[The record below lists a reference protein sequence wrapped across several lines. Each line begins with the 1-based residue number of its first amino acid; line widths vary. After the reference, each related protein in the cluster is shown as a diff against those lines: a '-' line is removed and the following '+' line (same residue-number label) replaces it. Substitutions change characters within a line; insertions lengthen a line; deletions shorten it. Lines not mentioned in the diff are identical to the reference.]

1 METLDIIVSIINS
14 VGFPIAC
21 VVVLFWLLY
30 KEQKNHVEESD
41 KWCDAFN
48 NNSNVLKE
56 NSKAL
61 ESLKKV
67 IEVLVSKIS

>member
-1 METLDIIVSIINS
+1 METLDAIVNIINS

-30 KEQKNHVEESD
+30 REQKTHEAESD

-48 NNSNVLKE
+48 NNTSVLKE
-56 NSKAL
+56 NTRALDSLQKA
-61 ESLKKV
+61 
-67 IEVLVSKIS
+67 IEVLVSRIS

>member
-1 METLDIIVSIINS
+1 METLDAIINIINS

-30 KEQKNHVEESD
+30 KEQKSHESESD

-48 NNSNVLKE
+48 NNTSVLKE
-56 NSKAL
+56 NTRALDSLQKA
-61 ESLKKV
+61 

>member
-1 METLDIIVSIINS
+1 METLDMIVNIINS

-30 KEQKNHVEESD
+30 KEQKSHETESD

-48 NNSNVLKE
+48 NNSSVLKE
-56 NSKAL
+56 NTKAL
-61 ESLKKV
+61 ESLQKA